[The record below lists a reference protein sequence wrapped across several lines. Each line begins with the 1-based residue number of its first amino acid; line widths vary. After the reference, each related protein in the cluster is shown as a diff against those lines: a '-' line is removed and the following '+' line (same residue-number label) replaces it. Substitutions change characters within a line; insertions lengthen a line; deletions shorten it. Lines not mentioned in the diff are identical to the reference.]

1 MAVVDQVDIYPD
13 GDGSVD
19 AVNLLTILS
28 RSLSGSVGSVAA
40 DVWLVGGAV
49 RDVIVGRQIRDIDLA
64 VAGDPAPIAR
74 AVADLLGGTP
84 VYLEP
89 WNIVRVALPVTQDG
103 EKPFFIDIAGFN
115 GAFEDNL
122 RSRDYTVDAMGL
134 PIGSWDA
141 GEPMDGI
148 IDPLNGRADLARRTL
163 RATGDGIYEDD
174 PARMLRGVRLASQL
188 ALRIEPETAGLIRR
202 NAPLIQRVSGERV
215 RDEFMAILETK
226 GARTQLEILDRLDL
240 LCRVIPELEA
250 ARNCEQ
256 PRAHHYWD
264 VWGHSL
270 HCVEFAEE
278 ITAGNRNNAI
288 YTLAPWTAAEDA
300 HFNELV
306 GDGHRRRTML
316 KLAALLHDI
325 AKPQTRGP
333 DANGRIRFL
342 GHSEQGAE
350 IAQSRLGTLRM
361 SRRVISLVSTMVLHH
376 LRPSQLR
383 HGDEMPSP
391 RAIYRYYRDLGPA
404 AVDTLYLA
412 MADFLAA
419 RGPELSPE
427 RWANYARMVATV
439 LEAGAEPPQRE
450 GGVRG
455 LINGNELMDAL
466 KIPPGPRVGELLES
480 LREATATGEITN
492 REEALAFAAQLLN
505 GTEAL

>member
-1 MAVVDQVDIYPD
+1 MDQADIYPD
-13 GDGSVD
+13 GGRPDGNGPVD

-28 RSLSGSVGSVAA
+28 TYLSGSVAA

-49 RDVIVGRQIRDIDLA
+49 RDIIAGRQIRDIDLA

-74 AVADLLGGTP
+74 AVADLVGGAP
-84 VYLEP
+84 VHLEP
-89 WNIVRVALPVTQDG
+89 WNIVRVALPVTQEG

-134 PIGSWDA
+134 PIGRWNA
-141 GEPMDGI
+141 GEPMEGI

-163 RATGDGIYEDD
+163 RATGDGIFEDD

-188 ALRIEPETAGLIRR
+188 AFHIEPETAGLIRR

-306 GDGHRRRTML
+306 GDGHRRRTIL

-391 RAIYRYYRDLGPA
+391 EPSIATTGTWARPPWIRCTLPWPIFWPHAVRNCLRNGGP
-404 AVDTLYLA
+404 TML
-412 MADFLAA
+412 
-419 RGPELSPE
+419 EWS
-427 RWANYARMVATV
+427 ATV

-466 KIPPGPRVGELLES
+466 KIPPGPRVGELLET

-492 REEALAFAAQLLN
+492 REEAPGIRRPTA
-505 GTEAL
+505 